1 MYLAKVI
8 GNVVSTRKEA
18 QLTGYKL
25 LIVRLIGHVG
35 NRQLLQVAIDRVGA
49 GNHDYVLVACGSAA
63 RQGLSQTT
71 VPVDAAIVGILDDFN
86 EQSEVLQHGD

>member
-1 MYLAKVI
+1 MYLAKVV

-25 LIVRLIGHVG
+25 LIVRLID
-35 NRQLLQVAIDRVGA
+35 QTQAAQALQVAIDRVGA

-63 RQGLSQTT
+63 RQGLRQAA
-71 VPVDAAIVGILDDFN
+71 VPIDAAIVGILDDFS
-86 EQSEVLQHGD
+86 ESSEVLKNGD